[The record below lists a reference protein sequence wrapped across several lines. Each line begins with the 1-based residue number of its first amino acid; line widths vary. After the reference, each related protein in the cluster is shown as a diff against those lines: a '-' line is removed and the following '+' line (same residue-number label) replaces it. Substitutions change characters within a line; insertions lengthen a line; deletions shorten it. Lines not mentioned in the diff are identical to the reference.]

1 MTAKH
6 YREKAQADEAI
17 LNNTLKQEIASLRS
31 QWLGK
36 QSQNYVDIKKLIR
49 CAKTSDHIDKRK
61 CGLYY
66 KLVYNK
72 I

>member
-1 MTAKH
+1 M
-6 YREKAQADEAI
+6 
-17 LNNTLKQEIASLRS
+17 RS
-31 QWLGK
+31 QGRVK
-36 QSQNYVDIKKLIR
+36 QFQNYVDIKKLIH
-49 CAKTSDHIDKRK
+49 CAKTSDYIDKRK